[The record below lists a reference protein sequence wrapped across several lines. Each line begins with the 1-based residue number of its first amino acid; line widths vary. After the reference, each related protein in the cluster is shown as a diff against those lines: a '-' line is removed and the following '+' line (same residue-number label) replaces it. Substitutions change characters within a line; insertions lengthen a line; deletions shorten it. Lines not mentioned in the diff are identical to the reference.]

1 MKARD
6 IIRIWRSDVDDTAQ
20 PYLWSDEEALDFLA
34 DAQNEACRRA
44 RLLVD
49 SGSSEITRIVLVS
62 GQSQYQLDPRVLFIR
77 KARIAGSMP
86 LARKNEQDM
95 ADVDPYWE
103 DAAQSTEPRVFMAD
117 TDTGFV
123 RFWPT
128 PDTDGSIVLMTVVR
142 DPLVEIKTP
151 EDQPEIN
158 PRLHRSLRF
167 WMTYRACMKPDEET
181 FDPKKAEQA
190 LSLFEQEFGQ
200 KSSAIDEAFIN
211 REQYEGDGTF

>member
-6 IIRIWRSDVDDTAQ
+6 IIRLWRSDVDDAAQ
-20 PYLWSDEEALDFLA
+20 PYLWTDEEALDYLA

-49 SGSSEITRIVLVS
+49 SSGGELTRIVLVAN
-62 GQSQYQLDPRVLFIR
+62 QSQYPLDPRVLFIR

-86 LARKNEQDM
+86 LRRMNEQDM
-95 ADVDPYWE
+95 ASHDPMWE
-103 DAAQSTEPRVFMAD
+103 DAQPQPEPRVFMAD
-117 TDTGFV
+117 TDTGMV

-128 PDTDGSIVLMTVVR
+128 PAMDGSIVLMTVVR
-142 DPLVEIKTP
+142 DPLAEIATLD
-151 EDQPEIN
+151 DQPEIN

-190 LSLFEQEFGQ
+190 LALFEMEFGK